1 MAEAILITGG
11 AGFIGSYVADDLLN
25 RGHRVRVLDVLDPQ
39 VHGAARRPPAY
50 LASDAELVVGDVRDA
65 DIVARCLQGIDVV
78 IHLAA
83 VVGVGQSMYQIER
96 YCSVN
101 CCGTAVLWE
110 EVVKAK
116 IRRVVVA
123 SSMSIYG
130 EGLYM
135 NSHGGRVPGVPR
147 RGEDLSAGRWEC
159 LDAESGE
166 PLLPLPTPE
175 DKQPHL
181 TSIYA
186 QSKFDQ
192 ERMSLICA
200 DAYRI
205 PTTALRFFNV
215 YGPRQALSN
224 PYTGV
229 LAIFGSR
236 LLNGNRPV
244 VFEDGRQRRDF
255 VHVRDIA
262 RACRL
267 TVESAG
273 SENSVLNIG
282 SGEALTISEI
292 AETLAQVLERPE
304 LAPQITGRH
313 RVGDIRHCYADT
325 AAAEKEIGYR
335 PSIPLREGVQELAE
349 WLTEQEA
356 VDNVELACA
365 ELSRR
370 GLTR

>member
-1 MAEAILITGG
+1 M
-11 AGFIGSYVADDLLN
+11 
-25 RGHRVRVLDVLDPQ
+25 
-39 VHGAARRPPAY
+39 
-50 LASDAELVVGDVRDA
+50 
-65 DIVARCLQGIDVV
+65 
-78 IHLAA
+78 
-83 VVGVGQSMYQIER
+83 
-96 YCSVN
+96 
-101 CCGTAVLWE
+101 
-110 EVVKAK
+110 
-116 IRRVVVA
+116 
-123 SSMSIYG
+123 
-130 EGLYM
+130 GLYM
-135 NSHGGRVPGVPR
+135 NSHGGRVPGAPR

-159 LDAESGE
+159 LDAERGE

-236 LLNGNRPV
+236 PLNGNRPV

-267 TVESAG
+267 AGLDEQVRFDKRAIWQLAEMEETFDIVLFLGVFYHLRYPLLGLDLAG
-273 SENSVLNIG
+273 SKARKLLLFQSLSAPE
-282 SGEALTISEI
+282 EA
-292 AETLAQVLERPE
+292 
-304 LAPQITGRH
+304 
-313 RVGDIRHCYADT
+313 
-325 AAAEKEIGYR
+325 
-335 PSIPLREGVQELAE
+335 EGVQPADLGLREREQLLRPE
-349 WLTEQEA
+349 WPKLWFIENSFAGDPTNWWIPNA
-356 VDNVELACA
+356 APCNRKR
-365 ELSRR
+365 S
-370 GLTR
+370 